1 MTKGTFSHKWIV
13 FFTIITSG
21 LCSIIYELLVSTTSS
36 YLLGDSIKQFS
47 LVIGV
52 YMASMGVGSYFSQF
66 IEKNLLSWFV
76 KVEIALG
83 LVGGLSV
90 PILYA
95 VFESSSESGFQFI
108 MLFITFL
115 IGFFTGYEIPL
126 LIRFLTEYFTL
137 KSNLAYVLNLDY
149 IGALIATLIFPF
161 IFLPFVGTFKTSLI
175 FGFANLVMGLV
186 VYNYFSDQESNT
198 SKKWIRTS
206 IFSAMA
212 IILALYFYSDTLLSK
227 WENSFYKHQVVYTK
241 HSQYQQINLTKNR
254 EEIRLY
260 INKIIQFSSVDEH
273 RYHEALGYLPVCLA
287 PYKQNVLILGGGEG
301 LLVRE
306 VLKNEKVQSVTI
318 VDLDKEIFELA
329 KTNKYLTK
337 INQNVLS
344 NPKVHLV
351 VNDAMVYLQNN
362 TSKYDI
368 IISDLPDPSNESLSR
383 LYSTTFFRLIQSN
396 LASNGVF
403 ATQASSPFHTNMSFW
418 CIVETLKSSGFKN
431 VIPYH
436 TYVPSFGEWGF
447 VVGSNTTLN
456 FNEFKSD
463 SKLKYLDSTVV
474 KSMLYFDND
483 FKQKRVPE
491 INKMDNAQLMKY
503 FNSEWSTWS
512 KETIE

>member
-1 MTKGTFSHKWIV
+1 MNKSIFSHRWIV

-21 LCSIIYELLVSTTSS
+21 LCSIIYELLVSTTSA

-83 LVGGLSV
+83 LIGGLSV

-95 VFESSSESGFQFI
+95 VFESSSAPGFQFI

-137 KSNLAYVLNLDY
+137 KSNLAYVLSLDY

-186 VYNYFSDQESNT
+186 VYNYFSDQESIR
-198 SKKWIRTS
+198 SKKIIRIS
-206 IFSAMA
+206 IYSSMA
-212 IILALYFYSDTLLSK
+212 IIAAMFFYSDSLLSK
-227 WENSFYKHQVVYTK
+227 WENSFYRHQVVYTK

-306 VLKNEKVQSVTI
+306 VLKNQEVQSVTI

-329 KTNKYLTK
+329 KTNKYLTS
-337 INQNVLS
+337 INQNVLA

-351 VNDAMVYLQNN
+351 VNDAMVFLQNN
-362 TSKYDI
+362 ITKYDVI
-368 IISDLPDPSNESLSR
+368 IGDLPDPSNESLSR
-383 LYSTTFFRLIQSN
+383 LYSTTFFRLIKSN
-396 LASNGVF
+396 LAANGIF
-403 ATQASSPFHTNMSFW
+403 ATQATSPFHTNKTFW

-447 VVGSNTTLN
+447 VIGSNAELKIQD
-456 FNEFKSD
+456 FK
-463 SKLKYLDSTVV
+463 KNNQLKYLDSVV
-474 KSMLYFDND
+474 VQNMLYFDND
-483 FKQKRVPE
+483 FKQKEKLE